1 MLYSEIMKNVEIL
14 DQLGEPP
21 HIAEERKTL
30 EKILGV
36 LRKAQKVLKKD
47 PDLASSSLMNDN
59 DEYVNK
65 LKEQDSRKTQQ
76 SQQVQQPPPQKQVN
90 FST

>member
-1 MLYSEIMKNVEIL
+1 MKNSEILN
-14 DQLGEPP
+14 QLGEPP

-30 EKILGV
+30 ENILTV

-59 DEYVNK
+59 DEYMTK
-65 LKEQDSRKTQQ
+65 LKEQDSRK
-76 SQQVQQPPPQKQVN
+76 SQ
-90 FST
+90 

>member
-1 MLYSEIMKNVEIL
+1 
-14 DQLGEPP
+14 
-21 HIAEERKTL
+21 
-30 EKILGV
+30 
-36 LRKAQKVLKKD
+36 
-47 PDLASSSLMNDN
+47 MNDN